1 MRISDWSSD
10 VCSSDLER
18 MILGGKV
25 YSAEEMY
32 DMGLVHVIAET
43 GEGEQ
48 AVRDYISENNAR
60 HSGHVGVYRAGRRV
74 NPLQLDELKEIV
86 ENWVDT
92 ALKLT
97 DKDLKLMRRLGAAQH
112 RLPKPEHGWV
122 WKKRVRTG

>member
-1 MRISDWSSD
+1 M
-10 VCSSDLER
+10 
-18 MILGGKV
+18 
-25 YSAEEMY
+25 YEMC
-32 DMGLVHVIAET
+32 LVHVIAET

-97 DKDLKLMRRLGAAQH
+97 DKDLKLMRRLAAAQTRLH
-112 RLPKPEHGWV
+112 RRRAFEPPADVPVIARDHLNDAPPAAWRPDHRSWGGGANSLAHW
-122 WKKRVRTG
+122 

>member
-74 NPLQLDELKEIV
+74 NPLQLDELKELV
-86 ENWVDT
+86 EHWVYKIGR
-92 ALKLT
+92 ASS
-97 DKDLKLMRRLGAAQH
+97 R
-112 RLPKPEHGWV
+112 E
-122 WKKRVRTG
+122 RVCQYGEISMVVVA

>member
-10 VCSSDLER
+10 VCSSDLILFGLFPGMGAYSILARRIGHVHAER

-74 NPLQLDELKEIV
+74 NPLPLDERSEERRVGKESGR
-86 ENWVDT
+86 T
-92 ALKLT
+92 C
-97 DKDLKLMRRLGAAQH
+97 RS
-112 RLPKPEHGWV
+112 GWS
-122 WKKRVRTG
+122 RVN

>member
-1 MRISDWSSD
+1 MF
-10 VCSSDLER
+10 E
-18 MILGGKV
+18 
-25 YSAEEMY
+25 
-32 DMGLVHVIAET
+32 MGLVHVIAET

-74 NPLQLDELKEIV
+74 NPPQLDELKEIV

-97 DKDLKLMRRLGAAQH
+97 DKDLKLMKRLAAAQT
-112 RLPKPEHGWV
+112 RSEERRVGQEWV
-122 WKKRVRTG
+122 GPGGSREARESSKKKKNAT